1 MCQEATDAANSA
13 SIAASSGVWSITALE
28 LAESAPV
35 CHRPEMPARKKP
47 TKSRRS
53 AFADREIIAKAE
65 GRFAKADKQRI
76 AIASDPKRAVARE
89 QERVRRRPKLKK

>member
-1 MCQEATDAANSA
+1 MLRNQLRLRLHQ
-13 SIAASSGVWSITALE
+13 GVWAITALE
-28 LAESAPV
+28 LAELAPV

-76 AIASDPKRAVARE
+76 AIDTDPKRAVARE